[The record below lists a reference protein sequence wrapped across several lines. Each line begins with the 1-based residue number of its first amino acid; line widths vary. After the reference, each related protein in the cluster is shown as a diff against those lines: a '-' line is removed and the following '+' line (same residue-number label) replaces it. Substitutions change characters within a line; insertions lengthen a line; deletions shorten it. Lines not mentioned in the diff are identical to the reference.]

1 MAAPALGL
9 LARGTMKLAP
19 KLVKRLRQEFIDD
32 MGGEDIIRE
41 ITQEAK
47 KNNLLTP
54 KDKINKAIDYIN
66 KSDSPEVGRSR
77 MKEMFEE
84 IIDVDDLIGE
94 EVGSLDKAFIRPKTK
109 KAMGGMTDNT
119 SLLTPPER
127 EKAFAGLAVR
137 LGIQKARPFYNRM
150 KKLYD
155 QVQKKNLSKTKKEAF
170 KEVAEE
176 NDLRIDDVKVAEN
189 FIRTQE
195 TGAGKR
201 KGMLSKIQ
209 ANIDAVMTKPTP
221 GQQTIAPVAK
231 MSRAARQARMEGIGA
246 TAAITIPTTFAT
258 TKLIDYVSEDKD
270 VPSSKADVQNIKG
283 GSMDEA
289 FSKVSKNPETYV
301 FMEKDRPFFLYNNE
315 KISFKLDTED
325 PDTDL
330 DLVPRKNKNIGG
342 KVGGKVIS
350 LLGKLGKKK
359 DVENKTDFMNK
370 EFLRE
375 LAEDPEFDDAINNL
389 PENEFVSLMD
399 EMGFDYDAGM
409 GPLSG
414 NVDMAMQLDP
424 EDAAKNY
431 MAFDGFDNLTKYLTD
446 KNASDIRLFIRTL
459 TDDPDFGEIDS
470 RVVNMAE
477 KILAEKTTL
486 RTMKNEGG
494 LTQSEQVRQAIR
506 MNAEDADMPFK
517 GELTEAEK
525 DTLGIFPTQGQ
536 VMEFRNNERINR
548 ERQRRERIAEE
559 NRRRSEQE
567 PEMFPRSLMSEGG
580 ELEEVVVREKRLA
593 SEAPGGSGTSGRG
606 FGQAAAK
613 GILSA
618 LNPLNTLKLLD
629 GVASGD
635 ITPQEAATN
644 LIPGKPL
651 ADAIKAK
658 QKARIAE
665 GQDIVGKGRIKN
677 AVKGFFSRDDEEP
690 KILGPR
696 RAMGGMMYNKGSL
709 VVPDEGMPV
718 DTYPNIPPE
727 EMDEAMASQLP
738 DEQMEDSYI
747 DFIMDQS
754 ISEEDQDYL
763 AEKLEQDSRLSS
775 ILDSIIV
782 TASEFSGSGEVEGPG
797 SGVSDSIPA
806 RLSDGEFVITKKAT
820 DQIGADNLQR
830 MMDDAERAYDG
841 GYQRKAVGGYMYD
854 QDSSEVSSPS
864 SIDEEIKKAMIGAN
878 KIPSLA

>member
-1 MAAPALGL
+1 MAAPVLGL

-84 IIDVDDLIGE
+84 IVDVDDLIGE
-94 EVGSLDKAFIRPKTK
+94 EVGSLDKAFIKPKTK

-119 SLLTPPER
+119 SLLIPPER
-127 EKAFAGLAVR
+127 EKAFGGLAVR
-137 LGIQKARPFYNRM
+137 LGIKKARPFYNRM

-155 QVQKKNLSKTKKEAF
+155 EVQKKNLSKNKKEAF

-176 NDLRIDDVKVAEN
+176 NDLRIDDVRVAEN

-209 ANIDAVMTKPTP
+209 ANIDAVITKPTP

-258 TKLIDYVSEDKD
+258 TKLIDYVSEDKN
-270 VPSSKADVQNIKG
+270 VSSSQADVQNIKG

-477 KILAEKTTL
+477 KILQEKTTL

-567 PEMFPRSLMSEGG
+567 PEMFPRSAMQEGG
-580 ELEEVVVREKRLA
+580 
-593 SEAPGGSGTSGRG
+593 
-606 FGQAAAK
+606 
-613 GILSA
+613 
-618 LNPLNTLKLLD
+618 
-629 GVASGD
+629 
-635 ITPQEAATN
+635 
-644 LIPGKPL
+644 
-651 ADAIKAK
+651 
-658 QKARIAE
+658 
-665 GQDIVGKGRIKN
+665 
-677 AVKGFFSRDDEEP
+677 
-690 KILGPR
+690 
-696 RAMGGMMYNKGSL
+696 SL
-709 VVPDEGMPV
+709 MVPDEGMPV

-763 AEKLEQDSRLSS
+763 AERLEQDSRLSN

>member
-1 MAAPALGL
+1 MAVPALGL

-119 SLLTPPER
+119 SLLIPPER
-127 EKAFAGLAVR
+127 EKAFGGLAVR
-137 LGIQKARPFYNRM
+137 LGIKKARPFYNRM

-155 QVQKKNLSKTKKEAF
+155 EVQKKNLSKNKKEAF

-176 NDLRIDDVKVAEN
+176 NDLRIDDVRVAEN

-209 ANIDAVMTKPTP
+209 ANIDAVITKPTP

-258 TKLIDYVSEDKD
+258 TKLIDYVSEDKN
-270 VPSSKADVQNIKG
+270 VSSSQADVQNIKG

-330 DLVPRKNKNIGG
+330 DLVPRQNKNIGS

-431 MAFDGFDNLTKYLTD
+431 MAFDGFDNLNKYLTD

-477 KILAEKTTL
+477 KILQEKTTL

-506 MNAEDADMPFK
+506 MSAEDADIPFK
-517 GELTEAEK
+517 GELSEQEK

-567 PEMFPRSLMSEGG
+567 PEMFPRSAMSEGG
-580 ELEEVVVREKRLA
+580 TMEEVVVTAKRQGSKGNLFGMGRDRKGSQYATHTRTAQDEDRDIDTQDIKDLA
-593 SEAPGGSGTSGRG
+593 KKANKVVGKVAGTDGFGKIGSGKNIKTV
-606 FGQAAAK
+606 
-613 GILSA
+613 LA
-618 LNPLNTLKLLD
+618 L
-629 GVASGD
+629 G
-635 ITPQEAATN
+635 N
-644 LIPGKPL
+644 L
-651 ADAIKAK
+651 
-658 QKARIAE
+658 
-665 GQDIVGKGRIKN
+665 
-677 AVKGFFSRDDEEP
+677 
-690 KILGPR
+690 
-696 RAMGGMMYNKGSL
+696 KGSL
-709 VVPDEGMPV
+709 IGRGLRKVKEALPLAEGGSLMVPDEGMPV

-763 AEKLEQDSRLSS
+763 AERLEQDSRLSD

-806 RLSDGEFVITKKAT
+806 RLSDGEFVITRKAT

-854 QDSSEVSSPS
+854 QDFSEVSSPS